1 MGYYEN
7 WQREKYGN
15 VTPVK
20 KSNLRKDED
29 EIDSEQSSDF
39 DFVGDSFMFDDGI
52 ANKTKNEQ

>member
-39 DFVGDSFMFDDGI
+39 DFAGDTNVFDDLI
-52 ANKTKNEQ
+52 IKPKNEQ